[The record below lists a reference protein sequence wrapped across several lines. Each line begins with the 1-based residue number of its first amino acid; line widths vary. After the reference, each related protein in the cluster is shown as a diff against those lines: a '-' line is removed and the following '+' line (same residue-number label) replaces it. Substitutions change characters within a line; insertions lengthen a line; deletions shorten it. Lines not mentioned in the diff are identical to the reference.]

1 MKINN
6 FKDRM
11 LIIYNV
17 LFYICEKV
25 FFGKFYFNVGGIF
38 IKKMGVLVNSD
49 VIVIDIILLDD
60 FLDLYK
66 FKGCCVVI
74 KMDVE
79 MFEVNV
85 LKGVFEFFNNVCV
98 EFVLMEFMVYK
109 GKESGDFIV

>member
-1 MKINN
+1 MRINN

-38 IKKMGVLVNSD
+38 IKQMGVLVNSD
-49 VIVIDIILLDD
+49 VIVIDIILFDD

-79 MFEVNV
+79 MNV
-85 LKGVFEFFNNVCV
+85 LNGVFEFFNNVCV